1 MLPSCF
7 IGEKSKIKKV
17 AGTWHMINTWDPSAS
32 STEDEFWQF
41 EDGSF
46 TRLKGQPPVEF
57 DNAQYF
63 MQQKLSKALL
73 VIDYGMQSGAVPSGT
88 WTIIKL
94 TKKVMI
100 IEKADGGKILREF
113 VKD

>member
-1 MLPSCF
+1 MDR
-7 IGEKSKIKKV
+7 E
-17 AGTWHMINTWDPSAS
+17 
-32 STEDEFWQF
+32 
-41 EDGSF
+41 
-46 TRLKGQPPVEF
+46 
-57 DNAQYF
+57 
-63 MQQKLSKALL
+63 
-73 VIDYGMQSGAVPSGT
+73 MQSGAVPSGT